1 MFPASCRLA
10 ASTTVRASFP
20 GVYRSRMALSS
31 LAQQSQAFVHCGYPV
46 KVNVLPNSAPNVA
59 YLSGVCLQSGS
70 PLRLSTHRK
79 HAVRVRLPVTAL
91 SSADHSQSSAEQAS
105 SQDPAAIASSQ
116 SKSKRSVQRRVAT
129 GFAMG
134 AVVIGVIF
142 GGRWPFLVMMFLCQ
156 LMGLGEYYRMVLA
169 KGHLPAFKTGL
180 VVTAILLLTTSFA
193 PAFADVV
200 FPIGGT
206 VICIYLLFRR
216 HKTATI
222 ADISTTFMGLF
233 YAGYLPSF
241 WVRLHGYKSAT
252 GAGATPL
259 GGLLARLWPKSLL
272 HFAPVIELGPML
284 VFWTW
289 LSCASAD
296 IGAFFFGRTLGRTRL
311 SSISPKKTL
320 EGAVA
325 GFFCSAS
332 ISMLGAFLM
341 RWPMWHLT
349 GALYGVTVG
358 VIGLCGDLIASLFK
372 RDVGWKDS
380 GQLFPGHGGILD
392 RADSYVLIAPL
403 VYYFATIVLPG
414 LGMR

>member
-1 MFPASCRLA
+1 MAKQHHACHAFVQATPRFHLHKTQLPSRLQRTNTPDRRVV
-10 ASTTVRASFP
+10 SP
-20 GVYRSRMALSS
+20 SS
-31 LAQQSQAFVHCGYPV
+31 LRFVVRRSCGRARCPV
-46 KVNVLPNSAPNVA
+46 VA
-59 YLSGVCLQSGS
+59 L
-70 PLRLSTHRK
+70 T
-79 HAVRVRLPVTAL
+79 
-91 SSADHSQSSAEQAS
+91 SADHSHSSAEPSAPNEAEPQ
-105 SQDPAAIASSQ
+105 IAPLA
-116 SKSKRSVQRRVAT
+116 KSRRSVQRRVLT
-129 GFAMG
+129 GVAMG
-134 AVVIGVIF
+134 AVVIGVVF
-142 GGRWPFLVMMFLCQ
+142 GGRWPFLLMMLVCQ

-169 KGHLPAFKTGL
+169 KGHAPAFKTGL
-180 VVTAILLLTTSFA
+180 LVTATLLLTTSLA
-193 PAFADVV
+193 PRFADVV

-216 HKTATI
+216 RKIATI

-252 GAGATPL
+252 GVVATPL
-259 GGLLARLWPKSLL
+259 GGILARLWPNSLL
-272 HFAPVIELGPML
+272 RFAPVIELGPML

-332 ISMLGAFLM
+332 VSMLGAFLM

-349 GALYGVTVG
+349 GVLYGVTVG

-403 VYYFATIVLPG
+403 VYYFSTIVLPL